1 MRLIPSHA
9 SAPRFQ
15 VSAPRF
21 PSHRCPKTVAS
32 ETSNIHVGKLEGSVE
47 EWQMADPVDGESV
60 LQDHHGRQG
69 KVSSF
74 RIGAHHT
81 GPTVQYIPAWPS

>member
-1 MRLIPSHA
+1 MKACDIQGIQTH
-9 SAPRFQ
+9 
-15 VSAPRF
+15 F
-21 PSHRCPKTVAS
+21 PVAS

-81 GPTVQYIPAWPS
+81 GQRAAEVVNRIPRLKSTYRHIPR